1 MFALRFIV
9 LLVFLTFSATGLQAE
24 QNAKSPDWIATGQTA
39 MVASD
44 HPLASQVG
52 LDIIRAGGNAVDAA
66 VAVSFAL
73 AVTRPQSTGLGG
85 GGFMIIR
92 LGSTGEVFAFDYRET
107 APQASSSE
115 MYDRFVKTHPDRAP
129 PSRFGQLAV
138 AVPGQVAGLTTVLKR
153 FGSKPISELV
163 APAIKLAND
172 GFPVDKPYVSAAE
185 SVLKKYRKHSELR
198 ETCSYVYEVH
208 LRKGELSKPGEIL
221 RQPALARLLGVIAR
235 EGAKGFYSGPVSQ
248 AIVNEIKR
256 HGGIVTEDDLAGYKV
271 TPRTPLK
278 STYRGYEVIA
288 MPPPSS
294 GGTCVIETLNILE
307 TVDLSAIYKTDS
319 TLAYHYF
326 IEAMKHAFADRARWQ
341 ADADYTFVP
350 TGLLTSKVYARQL
363 AGAIDP
369 KSTAESN
376 TYGTLQIPNDSGTS
390 HFCIVDQQGNV
401 VVSTETINTSFG
413 SLAAVADWG
422 LILNNEMDDFSARPG
437 KANAYG
443 LSQSDRN
450 AVEPGK
456 RPLSSMS
463 PTLVCKDGKP
473 YLLLGGSGGPR
484 IISSVLNV
492 LVGVLDFGRS
502 LEEAI
507 AAPRVHHQ
515 WKPDEIRF
523 DRDPDLQLIHGL
535 RQRGHQ
541 LSDKHT
547 TGIVQAI
554 HFDGKRLI
562 GASDPRKEGQPRGY

>member
-9 LLVFLTFSATGLQAE
+9 LLVLLTFSTVEVQAE
-24 QNAKSPDWIATGQTA
+24 QTAKSPEWIATGQTA

-52 LDIIRAGGNAVDAA
+52 LDIIRSGGNAVDAA

-85 GGFMIIR
+85 GGFMIVR
-92 LGSTGEVFAFDYRET
+92 LASTGEVFAFDYRET
-107 APQASSSE
+107 APQKSSAD
-115 MYDRFVKTHPDRAP
+115 MYDRFVKAHPDKTP

-138 AVPGQVAGLTTVLKR
+138 AVPGQVAGLATVLKR
-153 FGSKPISELV
+153 FGRKPISELV
-163 APAIKLAND
+163 APAIELAND
-172 GFPVDKPYVSAAE
+172 GFPVDNHYVSVTE
-185 SVLKKYRKHSELR
+185 SVLKKYSTYPELR
-198 ETCSYVYEVH
+198 KTCPYVYDVH
-208 LRKGELSKPGEIL
+208 LRKGDLRKPGEIL
-221 RQPALARLLGVIAR
+221 RQPALARLLEVVGR
-235 EGAKGFYSGPVSQ
+235 EGAKGFYSGPVAK
-248 AIVNEIKR
+248 AIVNEIGG
-256 HGGIVTEDDLAGYKV
+256 HGGIITEKDLAGYKV
-271 TPRTPLK
+271 APRTPLK
-278 STYRGYEVIA
+278 STYRGYEIIA

-307 TVDLSAIYKTDS
+307 TVDLPAIYKTDS
-319 TLAYHYF
+319 ALAYHYF

-350 TGLLTSKVYARQL
+350 TGLLTSKVYAWQL
-363 AGAIDP
+363 AGSLDQ
-369 KSTAESN
+369 KSTAESD

-390 HFCIVDQQGNV
+390 HFCIVDSQGNV

-413 SLAAVADWG
+413 SLAAVSEWG

-437 KANAYG
+437 KVNAYR

-463 PTLVCKDGKP
+463 PTIVCKDGRP
-473 YLLLGGSGGPR
+473 FLLLGGSGGPR
-484 IISSVLNV
+484 IITSVLNV

-541 LSDKHT
+541 IRDQHT